1 MEVKIKMNDELYHFG
16 VKGMKWGVRRKR
28 NNSTPNTRKHIN
40 IKTQKKEPVEI
51 HDDYKNAH
59 SKKSVVSMSD
69 AELRAR
75 INRIQME
82 EQYAKLAPTG
92 IRRGQTYTQNL
103 LKTAGTIATATGT
116 AITIYNNIDKISKL
130 AGKSN

>member
-1 MEVKIKMNDELYHFG
+1 MNDELYHFG

-28 NNSTPNTRKHIN
+28 NTSNLNSRKRIS
-40 IKTQKKEPVEI
+40 IKIQKKEPIEI

-59 SKKSVVSMSD
+59 TKKSVASMSD

-82 EQYAKLAPTG
+82 EQYAKLSPMG
-92 IRRGQTYTQNL
+92 IQRGQTYTQNL

-116 AITIYNNIDKISKL
+116 ALTIYNNIDKLSKL